1 LTSMALLIPAI
12 AMRGIGSG
20 PALFAL
26 GFCILAV
33 AYCAAGY
40 LVRKLRLIGGWIA
53 VITAGLLTVL
63 QLLGGAT
70 RAAGVGLAVN
80 VAIVALVVMNW
91 RYLRPSSGQVGA

>member
-1 LTSMALLIPAI
+1 MAFSGIALLIPAI

-26 GFCILAV
+26 AFCILAV

-53 VITAGLLTVL
+53 VITAGLLSVL

-70 RAAGVGLAVN
+70 RAAGVGLVVN
-80 VAIVALVVMNW
+80 LAIVVLVLMNW
-91 RYLRPSSGQVGA
+91 RYLRPSGS